1 MALVKPD
8 KAARGDW
15 LQVCTV
21 TIGKGVSP
29 AATMFRSR
37 GHGAAPMLATI
48 TQSAPARMF
57 VQPGYEYHSNVT
69 HSSHGLCL
77 LAGPA
82 GPWQRALQGQ
92 GQVSALKQT
101 FQHQSIRTHTSCILL
116 ILHFNPQH
124 LLPPQGHTL
133 NTQTGPAVRFNGAH
147 CSRIRHH
154 PSCMMCGGSCC
165 RCGCNCRLHS
175 SCCGAGATI

>member
-37 GHGAAPMLATI
+37 GHGAEPMLTAM
-48 TQSAPARMF
+48 TQRAPAYLCKPDIER
-57 VQPGYEYHSNVT
+57 QYT
-69 HSSHGLCL
+69 RQQWTACL

-82 GPWQRALQGQ
+82 GPWQQPL
-92 GQVSALKQT
+92 
-101 FQHQSIRTHTSCILL
+101 
-116 ILHFNPQH
+116 
-124 LLPPQGHTL
+124 
-133 NTQTGPAVRFNGAH
+133 
-147 CSRIRHH
+147 
-154 PSCMMCGGSCC
+154 
-165 RCGCNCRLHS
+165 
-175 SCCGAGATI
+175 